1 MRKRI
6 VTSALALTCATLFVG
21 CGSLGVR
28 VAEESG
34 GPLKVGVS
42 EQKGAAPGPEP
53 TEDPVPEG
61 FKKVTLPGECPFET
75 TMVIPDEYKMNGP
88 TGSMIIFSEGS
99 ASLDKRV
106 VVTCNNTFYK
116 SLTEARDKYLDY
128 ALSEPDSDMLLQNRY
143 EIGEAAAGVFQAKLA
158 QGEAYALNK
167 DMQMVGTVYAGYADG
182 AAWELRIQATSPWG
196 DEPVAKKHQTILDHI
211 TVDGQKLKTLKW
223 EDM

>member
-6 VTSALALTCATLFVG
+6 VTSVVALTCATLLVG

-34 GPLKVGVS
+34 GPIKVGVS
-42 EQKGAAPGPEP
+42 EQKGSAPGPEP

-61 FKKVTLPGECPFET
+61 FRKVTLPGECPFET

-88 TGSMIIFSEGS
+88 IGSMTVFSEGAANPD
-99 ASLDKRV
+99 ASV
-106 VVTCNNTFYK
+106 VVTCRNTFDK
-116 SLTEARDKYLDY
+116 SLSKARDRYLDY

-143 EIGEAAAGVFQAKLA
+143 EIDEAAAGVFQAKLA
-158 QGEAYALNK
+158 QGEAFAMNEDK
-167 DMQMVGTVYAGYADG
+167 QMVATIYVGYADG

-196 DEPVAKKHQTILDHI
+196 DEPVAKRHQTILDHI

>member
-6 VTSALALTCATLFVG
+6 VTSALALTCATLLVG
-21 CGSLGVR
+21 CGSVGVR

-75 TMVIPDEYKMNGP
+75 TMVIPNEYKMNGP
-88 TGSMIIFSEGS
+88 IGGMTIFSDGS
-99 ASLDKRV
+99 ASRDKSV
-106 VVTCNNTFYK
+106 VVTCRNTFYK

-158 QGEAYALNK
+158 QGEAYAPNK
-167 DMQMVGTVYAGYADG
+167 DMQMVATVYAGYADG
-182 AAWELRIQATSPWG
+182 AAWELRIHATSPWG